1 MIQVPAEHL
10 NVNRQG
16 NNGRADYTDIVQ
28 VALLQTV
35 VGTTHPLAS
44 VDQNSVSAI
53 DRLGM
58 HESLEEIDMSG
69 GVVEVDEIREA
80 IF

>member
-1 MIQVPAEHL
+1 M
-10 NVNRQG
+10 
-16 NNGRADYTDIVQ
+16 
-28 VALLQTV
+28 

-58 HESLEEIDMSG
+58 RESLEEIDMSG
-69 GVVEVDEIREA
+69 GVIEIDEIREV

>member
-1 MIQVPAEHL
+1 MIMVPAEHL
-10 NVNRQG
+10 DINRQG
-16 NNGRADYTDIVQ
+16 INGRADYTDIVQ

-44 VDQNSVSAI
+44 VNQANVGAI

-69 GVVEVDEIREA
+69 GVAEVDEIREA
-80 IF
+80 II